1 MSGKSLII
9 VESPSK
15 IKSIS
20 KILGDDFD
28 VISCVGHFKD
38 LPEKELAVDV
48 DNDFATK
55 FVVHPDKKDFI
66 KSLKQKAKSA
76 PKVYLA
82 TDPDREGEAI
92 AFHLSQEVP
101 NATLERVQFTEI
113 TRSGIE
119 DGMKHP
125 RELDYDLIEAQKAR
139 RIIDRLVGYK
149 ISELLR
155 RSIQKTLSNLKKS
168 LSAGR
173 VQSAAVKILVDR
185 ERQRMNFKD
194 VTYFDLK
201 ANMLTKNEDPF
212 TSVLFSLSEMKL
224 ARGKDFDSTTG
235 KLKTKKVMMLSE
247 SQAQALIEELSSGSW
262 TVLDK
267 EEKPQTSYP
276 PPPFIT
282 STLQQAAGRKLRFSA
297 RQTMITAQKLYENG
311 FITYMRTDSVQLSS
325 EAILAARNMIKS
337 SFGDKYLPE
346 KPNYYKSKV
355 KNAQEAHEAIR
366 PAGSAIKP
374 ADDVERSLGKD
385 AANLYKL
392 IRMRTLAC
400 QMKPAKILRTIILIQ
415 NQKAVFRAV
424 GKVIQFPGYR
434 LAYVESQSQEN
445 KQIDDGILPA
455 MEKGEEISCEKL
467 SIESHTTKPPPR
479 YSEASLIKEMVT
491 RGIGRPSTYA
501 AIIGNIQNRDYVNL
515 DKRIMIPSF
524 VAVAVTQLLENH
536 FEPLVNT
543 DFTAKLEDRL
553 DQISR
558 GELDLI
564 PFMKDFY
571 FGDDTVMGLGKM
583 LEEIIDIR
591 EACSMPVAS
600 SNGDPLVVRLGRF
613 GPYVDA
619 GEKNRRSIPHDCAL
633 GDLTENKIQE
643 ILKSTIESASVELG
657 IEPESGELLYL
668 KKGQYGPYIETGET
682 KKRKSIPRGMEP
694 ENVTLDFAIQ
704 LIGLPKTI
712 GTHPETGDSI
722 TADFGRYGPY
732 IRCGKMTAPLK
743 PPPTPLTVSLEEA
756 VEALATRNKK
766 STELSTL
773 GVHPETGENLVL
785 KDGRYGPYVT
795 DGKVNASL
803 PRSLSQ
809 ESLTL
814 EDAVELINKKR
825 TAPKRKRKKRKK

>member
-1 MSGKSLII
+1 MSGKSLVI

-20 KILGDDFD
+20 NILGDNFD

-48 DNDFATK
+48 ENDFVTK
-55 FVVHPDKKDFI
+55 LVVHPDKKDFI

-76 PKVYLA
+76 EKIYLA

-101 NATLERVQFTEI
+101 NASIERIQFTEI

-119 DGMKHP
+119 EGMQHP
-125 RELDYDLIEAQKAR
+125 RELDYDLVEAQKAR

-173 VQSAAVKILVDR
+173 VQSATIKILVDR
-185 ERQRMNFKD
+185 ERQRMKFKD

-201 ANMLTKNEDPF
+201 ANILTKNDEMFPA
-212 TSVLFSLSEMKL
+212 VLFSLSDMKL
-224 ARGKDFDSTTG
+224 ASGKDFDSETG
-235 KLKTKKVMMLSE
+235 TLKNNKVMVLSE
-247 SQAQALIEELSSGSW
+247 SQAQALIEELTSGSW
-262 TVLDK
+262 TVIDK
-267 EEKPQTSYP
+267 EEKPQTAYP

-297 RQTMITAQKLYENG
+297 KRTMINAQQLYENG
-311 FITYMRTDSVQLSS
+311 FITYMRTDSLQLSS
-325 EAILAARNMIKS
+325 EAIQAARNMIKS
-337 SFGDKYLPE
+337 NFGEKYLPE

-366 PAGSAIKP
+366 PAGKAIKS
-374 ADDVERSLGKD
+374 AEEVERSLGKD
-385 AANLYKL
+385 ASNLYKL

-434 LAYVESQSQEN
+434 LAYVESQSQSE
-445 KQIDDGILPA
+445 KQIDDKVLPA
-455 MEKGEEISCEKL
+455 MEQGEELSCEKL
-467 SIESHTTKPPPR
+467 KIESHTTKPPPR
-479 YSEASLIKEMVT
+479 YSEASLIKEMVN

-501 AIIGNIQNRDYVNL
+501 AIIGNIQNRDYVNYTKQKL
-515 DKRIMIPSF
+515 IPSF

-543 DFTAKLEDRL
+543 DFTANLEDRL

-564 PFMKDFY
+564 PFMNDFY
-571 FGDDTVMGLGKM
+571 FGNNDVMGLEKM
-583 LEEIIDIR
+583 LEEKIEIR
-591 EACSMPVAS
+591 EACSINIPSLNGDSPVA
-600 SNGDPLVVRLGRF
+600 RLGRF
-613 GPYVDA
+613 GPYLDA
-619 GEKNRRSIPHDCAL
+619 GETRRSIPQDCAL
-633 GDLTENKIQE
+633 GDLTEKKVQE
-643 ILKSTIESASVELG
+643 ILNSTIESSSIELG
-657 IEPESGELLYL
+657 KEPESGESLHL
-668 KKGQYGPYIETGET
+668 KKGQYGPYIESSET
-682 KKRKSIPRGMEP
+682 KKRKSLPRGMEP
-694 ENVTLDFAIQ
+694 ENVDLEFAIQ
-704 LIGLPKTI
+704 LIRLPKTI
-712 GTHPETGDSI
+712 GTHPETGDVVTS
-722 TADFGRYGPY
+722 DYGRYGPY
-732 IRCGKMTAPLK
+732 IRCGKLTAPLK
-743 PPPTPLTVSLEEA
+743 PPPTPLTVTLDEA
-756 VEALATRNKK
+756 VEALASRNKK
-766 STELSTL
+766 STVLSTL
-773 GVHPETGENLVL
+773 GIHPETGEELVL
-785 KDGRYGPYVT
+785 KDGRYGPYIT

-803 PRSLSQ
+803 PKSLSQ

-814 EDAVELINKKR
+814 TDAVELINKKR
-825 TAPKRKRKKRKK
+825 VAPKRKRRKRKK

>member
-20 KILGDDFD
+20 RILGDNFD

-48 DNDFATK
+48 ENDFATK
-55 FVVHPDKKDFI
+55 FVVHPDKIDFI

-76 PKVYLA
+76 EKVYLA

-101 NATLERVQFTEI
+101 NASVERVQFTEI
-113 TRSGIE
+113 TRYGIE
-119 DGMKHP
+119 EGMNHP
-125 RELDYDLIEAQKAR
+125 RGLDYDLVEAQKAR

-155 RSIQKTLSNLKKS
+155 RSIQKTHSNLKKS

-173 VQSAAVKILVDR
+173 VQSSTVKILVDR
-185 ERQRMNFKD
+185 ERQRMKFKD

-201 ANMLTKNEDPF
+201 SEMLTKKDEPF
-212 TSVLFSLSEMKL
+212 SAALFSLSDMKL
-224 ARGKDFDSTTG
+224 ATGKDFDSTTG
-235 KLKTKKVMMLSE
+235 ELKNKKVMMLSE
-247 SQAQALIEELSSGSW
+247 TQAQALIEELSSGPW
-262 TVLDK
+262 TIIDK

-282 STLQQAAGRKLRFSA
+282 STLQQAAGTKLRFSA
-297 RQTMITAQKLYENG
+297 KRTMITAQKLYENG

-325 EAILAARNMIKS
+325 EAIQSARNMIKS
-337 SFGDKYLPE
+337 SFGEKYLPE

-366 PAGSAIKP
+366 PAGSAIKS
-374 ADDVERSLGKD
+374 AEEVERSLGKD
-385 AANLYKL
+385 AVNLYKM

-400 QMKPAKILRTIILIQ
+400 QMNPAKILRTIILIQ
-415 NQKAVFRAV
+415 NQKAIFRAM

-434 LAYVESQSQEN
+434 LAYVESQSQEK
-445 KQIDDGILPA
+445 KQIDDEVLPA
-455 MEKGEEISCEKL
+455 MEKGEELSCEKL
-467 SIESHTTKPPPR
+467 RIESHTTKPPPR

-491 RGIGRPSTYA
+491 RGIGRPSTYS
-501 AIIGNIQNRDYVNL
+501 AIISNIQNRDYVNL
-515 DKRIMIPSF
+515 VKQRLIPSF

-543 DFTAKLEDRL
+543 DFTANLEDRL

-564 PFMKDFY
+564 PFMNDFY
-571 FGDDTVMGLGKM
+571 FGDENIIGLEKM
-583 LEEIIDIR
+583 LEEKIEIR
-591 EACSMPVAS
+591 EACSMQIPSLNGDSPVA
-600 SNGDPLVVRLGRF
+600 RLGRF
-613 GPYVDA
+613 GPYLDA
-619 GEKNRRSIPHDCAL
+619 GETRRSIPHDCAL
-633 GDLTENKIQE
+633 GDLTEKKVQE
-643 ILKSTIESASVELG
+643 ILNSTIESTSVELG
-657 IEPESGELLYL
+657 KEPESGELLHL
-668 KKGQYGPYIETGET
+668 KKGQYGPYIETSET
-682 KKRKSIPRGMEP
+682 KKRKSIPKGMEP
-694 ENVTLDFAIQ
+694 ENVDLEFAIQ

-712 GTHPETGDSI
+712 GSHPETGEPI
-722 TADFGRYGPY
+722 TSDYGRYGPY
-732 IRCGKMTAPLK
+732 IRCGKLTAPLK
-743 PPPTPLTVSLEEA
+743 LPTTPLIVTLDEA
-756 VEALATRNKK
+756 VEVLATRNKK
-766 STELSTL
+766 STILSTL
-773 GVHPETGENLVL
+773 GVHPETGEELAL
-785 KDGRYGPYVT
+785 KDVRYGPYIT
-795 DGKVNASL
+795 DGKVNATL

-825 TAPKRKRKKRKK
+825 VAPKRKRGKRKK